1 MISCQSFFDILKK
14 YDFTFFTGIPDST
27 FKDWTKFLADK
38 DGQKLQNIVPCNE
51 CEATAIATGYY
62 LATKKI
68 GVIYMQNSGFG
79 KTINPLTSLCDPDV
93 YSIPVLLLIGWRGE
107 PGKVDEP
114 QHKKM
119 GKVLLPLLETL
130 KVPYNVLEPDVNQ
143 IENDCKKAL
152 IYFKNN
158 QGPYAFII
166 RSNFF
171 ENYPMKDKVQFNYEL
186 VRDEVIN
193 LILDNAS
200 ESDIIVSSTG
210 YISREV
216 YEYREARKK
225 DHNKSFYNVGS
236 MGCACSI
243 GLSIALQKSDR
254 RIIVLDGDGAIIM
267 QMGAFTTIGK
277 YSPSNFVHIIFDNNA
292 HESTGGQP
300 TNSATVNFVKIALAA
315 NYKRGKEIK
324 TKKDL
329 IDAIPEIKSEKGP
342 IIFVIKI
349 KMGTK
354 PNLKRPEKSPIELKQ
369 DFIKNLTN
377 VK

>member
-1 MISCQSFFDILKK
+1 
-14 YDFTFFTGIPDST
+14 
-27 FKDWTKFLADK
+27 
-38 DGQKLQNIVPCNE
+38 
-51 CEATAIATGYY
+51 
-62 LATKKI
+62 
-68 GVIYMQNSGFG
+68 MQNSGFG

-300 TNSATVNFVKIALAA
+300 TNSATVNFVKVALAA